1 MEVNIQFDLS
11 FQITDYYKQY
21 GYKIHQEYDKGKKLE
36 VPGNLF
42 GKTFFDETNKF
53 KSETVD

>member
-53 KSETVD
+53 KS